1 MEPNESIWPESNKI
15 VESKTIIVM
24 SGMSI
29 KPGGGGVAPRPI
41 SNDSDYCLNLKIK
54 TNLSSVKMDVLAK
67 SKVGDVL
74 PVVAEGLNG
83 PVHVMKDGEML
94 GTILSGML
102 LELLNCMNGGTEYEA
117 TIEKID
123 EAICQVTISAVK

>member
-1 MEPNESIWPESNKI
+1 
-15 VESKTIIVM
+15 M

-29 KPGGGGVAPRPI
+29 IPGGGGVAPRPI

-54 TNLSSVKMDVLAK
+54 TNLSSVKAEVLAK
-67 SKVGDVL
+67 CNVGDVL
-74 PVVAEGLNG
+74 PLTAEGVSG
-83 PVHVMKDGEML
+83 PVHVMKDGEVL
-94 GTILSGML
+94 GTVLSGML

-123 EAICQVTISAVK
+123 EAICQVTISAVR

>member
-1 MEPNESIWPESNKI
+1 MEPNESIWPESYKN
-15 VESKTIIVM
+15 VESKILIVM

-67 SKVGDVL
+67 SKGSSNPHNLVKAT
-74 PVVAEGLNG
+74 VAALTEMRDAYTVAGLRGVPMTKVFNG
-83 PVHVMKDGEML
+83 
-94 GTILSGML
+94 
-102 LELLNCMNGGTEYEA
+102 
-117 TIEKID
+117 
-123 EAICQVTISAVK
+123 